1 MNRKRRVTPHENTK
15 LKPMKVSDLIAI
27 RESRHRKRTREV
39 NHALMR
45 QLDTFSG
52 KELYLHDITEAF
64 CLEFAGFLLERISE
78 NSARTY
84 LHKLHAV
91 LESAVAIHSISTN
104 PMPPI
109 KTLLPGFNATQRSFL
124 TQDELMALAN
134 TPCRHIETKRAFMFA
149 CQTGLRISDIET
161 LRWNDIVEVNGI
173 PTIVKKQVKT
183 RHEVRIPL
191 NPIAMQM
198 LRKNRDSNL
207 VFNMMSR
214 SVISSDLRQWA
225 LDAGLDKTLTFHV
238 SRHTFATL
246 SISAGVNIYVVSKL
260 CGHTSVKTTEIYAHM
275 IDKTLQHGVTQLY
288 NTMIDYGLKNKKT
301 RKAIII
307 QSVKWIVLRLFKRE
321 KTSIKIANIK
331 C

>member
-1 MNRKRRVTPHENTK
+1 MNRKKREYTPDIPM
-15 LKPMKVSDLIAI
+15 LKSMKVSDLIAI

-45 QLDTFSG
+45 QLDIFYG
-52 KELYLHDITEAF
+52 KTLYINDINEEF
-64 CLEFAGFLLERISE
+64 CLEFSGFLLKRISE
-78 NSARTY
+78 SSARTY
-84 LHKLHAV
+84 LHKLHAI
-91 LESAVAIHSISTN
+91 LESAVTIHLISRN

-109 KTLLPGFNATQRSFL
+109 RTLLPGFIVKQRSFL
-124 TQDELMALAN
+124 TQNELLALAN
-134 TPCRHIETKRAFMFA
+134 TPCRHFETKRAFMFA

-161 LRWNDIVEVNGI
+161 LRWTDIVEINGT
-173 PTIVKKQVKT
+173 PTVVKT
-183 RHEVRIPL
+183 QIKTHHEVRIPL
-191 NPIAMQM
+191 NPIALQ
-198 LRKNRDSNL
+198 LLQKKNDNDL

-225 LDAGLDKTLTFHV
+225 LDAGLDKTLSFHV

-275 IDKTLQHGVTQLY
+275 IDKTLQNGVYQLY

-301 RKAIII
+301 RKPIIL
-307 QSVKWIVLRLFKRE
+307 QSVKWVVGHLFKRK
-321 KTSIKIANIK
+321 KTIKYRLT
-331 C
+331 